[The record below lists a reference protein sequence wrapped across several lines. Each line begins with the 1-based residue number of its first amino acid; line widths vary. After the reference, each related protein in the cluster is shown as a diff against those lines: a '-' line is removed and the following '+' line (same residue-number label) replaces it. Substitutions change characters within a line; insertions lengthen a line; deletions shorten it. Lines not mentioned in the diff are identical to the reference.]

1 MLEWFGLF
9 ARYRQLYVDTFA
21 RSEKGEIV
29 MLVAVVNEFPVG
41 SVWIDLVKQR
51 EQSTG
56 ILYALRVLPPLQNLG
71 IGTRL
76 IAAVEDL
83 LLKRGY
89 KIVELGV
96 DKDNPDAK
104 RLYERLGYRLLR
116 DNLEKW
122 VIVTPNG
129 QTVQNSLWIV

>member
-1 MLEWFGLF
+1 
-9 ARYRQLYVDTFA
+9 
-21 RSEKGEIV
+21 

-41 SVWIDLVKQR
+41 QVWIDLVKQR
-51 EQSTG
+51 EQATG

-83 LLKRGY
+83 LCKRGY

-96 DKDNPDAK
+96 EKDNPDAK
-104 RLYERLGYRLLR
+104 RLYERLGYCVIR
-116 DNLEKW
+116 DNLETW
-122 VIVTPNG
+122 EIVTPDG
-129 QTVQNSLWIV
+129 QKVQEQALEWIMRKSLEDRKR

>member
-1 MLEWFGLF
+1 MRCG
-9 ARYRQLYVDTFA
+9 Y
-21 RSEKGEIV
+21 
-29 MLVAVVNEFPVG
+29 
-41 SVWIDLVKQR
+41 
-51 EQSTG
+51 
-56 ILYALRVLPPLQNLG
+56 LPPLQNLG

-83 LLKRGY
+83 LQKRGY

-96 DKDNPDAK
+96 EKDNPDAK

-122 VIVTPNG
+122 EIVTPDG
-129 QTVQNSLWIV
+129 QTVQEQADEWIMQKALAILVNSRKLEK